1 MIRLEGGVGE
11 PFCCKGGLGRL
22 DFILYRIALRDAGWQ
37 VTFGVRKGASCRA
50 MEFRG
55 VAKCFVS
62 SRRSNLRN
70 EYLGEDRPEADQM
83 FPSRGSLESTAD
95 VSGREPVL
103 PEPFDRPVLDII
115 EAVREQRSSCRQ
127 RDTLF

>member
-1 MIRLEGGVGE
+1 
-11 PFCCKGGLGRL
+11 
-22 DFILYRIALRDAGWQ
+22 
-37 VTFGVRKGASCRA
+37 
-50 MEFRG
+50 
-55 VAKCFVS
+55 
-62 SRRSNLRN
+62 
-70 EYLGEDRPEADQM
+70 M